1 MIVYLL
7 ELIILGIDH
16 CYLGWYTRN
25 ANHPLNCG
33 GGKQTSTDH
42 EKAVKISSDESIP
55 AKELCRQHVKSYSEL
70 QVGVD
75 GELLDEH
82 GGNKLPDYEPGLLHI
97 NGAKKNATEKKH
109 KALAGCPRLPR

>member
-75 GELLDEH
+75 GELLDE
-82 GGNKLPDYEPGLLHI
+82 LPI
-97 NGAKKNATEKKH
+97 NGAKKMQRRRSARH
-109 KALAGCPRLPR
+109 WCGQDFC